1 MTGQER
7 ISVYM
12 ETNANKNVTHAA
24 RLLLRLWNW
33 GLFVAVWIMF
43 YNKIT
48 FGVHAVE
55 GCIGV
60 LIIHLFVYSW
70 MCNIYKA
77 FRLATTMVSE
87 AVFSQ
92 FLSFGMAD
100 LAAYLISCIAKHN
113 FADIRPGAVVVCL
126 QLIGTLILCI
136 VFKRKL
142 RKTMRATKTL
152 IVVGTETKP
161 EEAEDFKYR
170 LQAKYSNIYD
180 IAYVMNENEDEARI
194 KARIAECP
202 NTILYGLSDE
212 PRRKYVHFCVENNHN
227 FFFTPRVEDIIFQ
240 GCSPRYLLDTP
251 LMKYDETSNDFSK
264 RAAKR
269 ALDLALAIIMLV
281 IASPIMLVTALAIK
295 LEDGGP
301 VFFKQKRCT
310 KDAKVFDILKFR
322 SMIVNAEAAGV
333 TPSTKGDP
341 RITRVGNIIR
351 KLRIDELPQ
360 LINILIGQMSF
371 VGPRPERVEHV
382 EMYSKD
388 VPEFKYRM
396 KVKGGLT
403 GYAQVYGKYNT
414 TPYDKLRLDLLY
426 IENQSLVLDIKLI
439 LLTIRTVFQPESTEG
454 FEQTISDAMN
464 ERASDKH
471 VA

>member
-1 MTGQER
+1 MYQR
-7 ISVYM
+7 YF
-12 ETNANKNVTHAA
+12 K
-24 RLLLRLWNW
+24 RLLD
-33 GLFVAVWIMF
+33 I
-43 YNKIT
+43 
-48 FGVHAVE
+48 
-55 GCIGV
+55 
-60 LIIHLFVYSW
+60 
-70 MCNIYKA
+70 
-77 FRLATTMVSE
+77 
-87 AVFSQ
+87 VFSLCGLICLAPV
-92 FLSFGMAD
+92 FLLLTAW
-100 LAAYLISCIAKHN
+100 
-113 FADIRPGAVVVCL
+113 IRL
-126 QLIGTLILCI
+126 
-136 VFKRKL
+136 
-142 RKTMRATKTL
+142 
-152 IVVGTETKP
+152 
-161 EEAEDFKYR
+161 D
-170 LQAKYSNIYD
+170 
-180 IAYVMNENEDEARI
+180 
-194 KARIAECP
+194 
-202 NTILYGLSDE
+202 
-212 PRRKYVHFCVENNHN
+212 
-227 FFFTPRVEDIIFQ
+227 
-240 GCSPRYLLDTP
+240 SP
-251 LMKYDETSNDFSK
+251 
-264 RAAKR
+264 
-269 ALDLALAIIMLV
+269 
-281 IASPIMLVTALAIK
+281 
-295 LEDGGP
+295 GP

-464 ERASDKH
+464 ERTSDKH